1 MQRNLR
7 QFARVYEN
15 DALEARVL
23 GANPAELVEML
34 YAGAISSIREASLA
48 IGAGE
53 YAKKGACLN
62 RALDII
68 SGLEITLDYTRGGE
82 ISVNLAA
89 LYDYAKR
96 RMMEGSASNDQGKL
110 EEVAVLLET
119 VREAW
124 EELGRQQR
132 AGGKGLGSNHG
143 AVTV

>member
-7 QFARVYEN
+7 QFTRVYEN
-15 DALEARVL
+15 DVLEARLL

-34 YAGAISSIREASLA
+34 YAGAIRSIREASLA
-48 IGAGE
+48 IEAGQ
-53 YAKKGACLN
+53 YTKKGACLN

-68 SGLEITLDYTRGGE
+68 SELEITLDHARGGE

-96 RMMEGSASNDQGKL
+96 RLMEGSSSNIQGKL
-110 EEVAVLLET
+110 DEVAVLLET

-124 EELGRQQR
+124 EELGHQQR

>member
-7 QFARVYEN
+7 QFARAYES

-34 YAGAISSIREASLA
+34 YAGAIGAIRAASLA
-48 IGAGE
+48 IEAGE
-53 YAKKGACLN
+53 FTKKAAYVN
-62 RALDII
+62 KALDII
-68 SGLEITLDYTRGGE
+68 SGLDVTLDHARGGE
-82 ISVNLAA
+82 ISANLAA

-96 RMMEGSASNDQGKL
+96 RMMEGSASNDRSKL
-110 EEVAVLLET
+110 EEVVVLLET

-132 AGGKGLGSNHG
+132 AGGNGLGSSHG
-143 AVTV
+143 AITV